1 MCITSP
7 VFLKYL
13 EIDPTSVQFSA
24 KASSRFTQTKEENKN
39 HPKTICLLSEKVN
52 QYIKNVNQQKQ
63 YKTLKVNKNRKK
75 NFILL
80 RILLKAVKRNGK
92 LNIA

>member
-1 MCITSP
+1 MCITSL

-24 KASSRFTQTKEENKN
+24 KASSRFTKTKEENKN
-39 HPKTICLLSEKVN
+39 HPKIICPLSKKVN

-75 NFILL
+75 
-80 RILLKAVKRNGK
+80 K
-92 LNIA
+92 LYFTKNIAEGCEKEG